1 MLGLTQSNTFTF
13 PHIILLS
20 LLSIYFLWKKKNVGI
35 VIVSL
40 KLIKVN
46 FKIQILYKLT
56 NKTKKEIGKKKSI
69 SNKTNSCKY
78 KTTITA
84 LTK

>member
-1 MLGLTQSNTFTF
+1 M
-13 PHIILLS
+13 
-20 LLSIYFLWKKKNVGI
+20 NVGI
-35 VIVSL
+35 VTVSL

-56 NKTKKEIGKKKSI
+56 NKTKKEIGKKKYI

>member
-56 NKTKKEIGKKKSI
+56 NKTKKEIGKKKKMHI
-69 SNKTNSCKY
+69 QQN
-78 KTTITA
+78 
-84 LTK
+84 

>member
-1 MLGLTQSNTFTF
+1 M
-13 PHIILLS
+13 
-20 LLSIYFLWKKKNVGI
+20 KKKNVGI

-56 NKTKKEIGKKKSI
+56 NKTKKEIGKKKCI

>member
-1 MLGLTQSNTFTF
+1 M
-13 PHIILLS
+13 
-20 LLSIYFLWKKKNVGI
+20 NVGI
-35 VIVSL
+35 VTVSL

-56 NKTKKEIGKKKSI
+56 NKTKKEIGKKKKYI

>member
-1 MLGLTQSNTFTF
+1 M
-13 PHIILLS
+13 
-20 LLSIYFLWKKKNVGI
+20 
-35 VIVSL
+35 SL

-56 NKTKKEIGKKKSI
+56 NKTKKEIGKKKKKCI